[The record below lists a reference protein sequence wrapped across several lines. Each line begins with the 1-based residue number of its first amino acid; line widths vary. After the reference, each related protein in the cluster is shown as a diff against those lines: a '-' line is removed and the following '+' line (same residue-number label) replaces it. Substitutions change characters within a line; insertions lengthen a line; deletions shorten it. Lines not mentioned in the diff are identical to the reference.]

1 MKFKIKPLFE
11 YEQSPPNA
19 KQILALEESIS
30 REKNKEFNYDWFR
43 DKLMFEYFRQRCDHA
58 KVECTDALKVFIVFS
73 LSHGV
78 YHSDLYVHALKYIAE
93 NESVGIVNIRLF
105 KKYFEGYPD
114 SFALKAAWNEQKKDG
129 INLLE
134 HGVI

>member
-11 YEQSPPNA
+11 FEQSPPNA
-19 KQILALEESIS
+19 KQILALDESIS
-30 REKNKEFNYDWFR
+30 REKNKEFKYDWFK
-43 DKLMFEYFRQRCDHA
+43 DKVMYEYFRQRLEHA
-58 KVECTDALKVFIVFS
+58 QVECTDALKVFIVFS

-78 YHSDLYVHALKYIAE
+78 HHSDLYAHAIKYIAE

-114 SFALKAAWNEQKKDG
+114 AFSLKAAWDNQKDG
-129 INLLE
+129 LVNLLE
-134 HGVI
+134 QGVM